1 MALEIVLLKRLKS
14 ILLCSVILF
23 TICFVVIQIQ
33 NGWDVPKEETNYAK
47 IIDYEITGDTLKLEL
62 KGNQNYI
69 AYYQISSK
77 EEKEWLE
84 EHIEFEMFLTFQGE
98 FQQPSTNTNFYQFSY
113 RNYLKSQNIHWQI
126 QISSIQSLERNS
138 SFLSFVKNSIQ
149 QRIKE
154 IDPNDTYLNL
164 FLLGS
169 KKNYDDELYRQMG
182 VSHLFCI
189 SGMHF
194 SFFLSLFFS
203 IVKDRKKA
211 TILSFPFLLFYA
223 WMIGFSMSVVRVLG
237 AILFSITLLKK
248 YITNHEFYLLFFC
261 ILLLLNPFRI
271 YDIGFL
277 YSFVVSDA
285 LILFSKK
292 FTKKNV
298 VVRLIYMSW
307 ISFVASIPITLS
319 SQYELQFT
327 SVLWNIIYIPWVS
340 HILFPLSFLTV
351 CFPVLFPLFS
361 FALTVL
367 ETGNQIVNQLLPDAI
382 IFCKP
387 NLWFYLLFAYLFY
400 RKGTLRWKWISV
412 ISLLCLLKITTLFY
426 PSELVFFD
434 VGQGDS
440 ILLRDEKV
448 ILIDTGGK
456 LKYAKEEW
464 QKKETESYAERV
476 IIPYLKATGITKIDY
491 LILSHGD
498 YDHMGEAENLVNNF
512 NVENVIFNC
521 GELNELETRLI
532 QTLKKK
538 NILYHQCLKELN
550 LNHQKIQFLNT
561 EIYGD
566 ENEDSNVIYMNW
578 QGRKLLFMGDAGID
592 RERELLKKYELKN
605 IDVLKVGH
613 HGSKT
618 SSSEEFIQKVK
629 PKYSIISVG
638 RKNRYGHPHQE
649 VLNYLK
655 NSKVYRTDQDGSI
668 VFKMKNSKLEM
679 ETCMP

>member
-1 MALEIVLLKRLKS
+1 MKRLKS

-327 SVLWNIIYIPWVS
+327 SILWNIIYIPWVS

-434 VGQGDS
+434 VEQGDS

-456 LKYAKEEW
+456 LQYAKEEW

-532 QTLKKK
+532 QMLEKK

-592 RERELLKKYELKN
+592 RERELLKRYELKS

-655 NSKVYRTDQDGSI
+655 NLKVYRTDQDGSI

-679 ETCMP
+679 ETCML

>member
-1 MALEIVLLKRLKS
+1 MKRLKS

-33 NGWDVPKEETNYAK
+33 NGWDVPKEEINYAK
-47 IIDYEITGDTLKLEL
+47 IVDYEITGDTLKLEL
-62 KGNQNYI
+62 KGNKNYI

-237 AILFSITLLKK
+237 AILFSITPLKK

-261 ILLLLNPFRI
+261 ILLLLNPYRI

-327 SVLWNIIYIPWVS
+327 SILWNIIYIPWVS

-387 NLWFYLLFAYLFY
+387 NFWFYLLFAYLFY

-456 LKYAKEEW
+456 LQYAKEEW

-532 QTLKKK
+532 QMLEKK

-592 RERELLKKYELKN
+592 RERKLLKKYELKN